1 MDIII
6 RNSGGVPIYD
16 QITRQ
21 MKGLILRGELKE
33 GEALPSM
40 RLLAKELRISVITTK
55 RAYEELEREG
65 FLTTV
70 PGKGC
75 FVAPQNPEL
84 VREDTLRRAEEHLSH
99 AVDVAKAG
107 GVTLAELTETLNLL
121 YGDALE
127 VSHLTKD
134 YGSFKL
140 DDVSFTVPGGTIMG
154 LIGENG
160 AGKSTTIKC
169 ILNLIRRDGGEI
181 QVLGLDNL
189 ADERAV
195 KAQVGVVLDETTFH
209 DGLSAPQVGSILARL
224 YPGWDGALYQHY
236 LE

>member
-6 RNSGGVPIYD
+6 SNSGGVPIYD

-65 FLTTV
+65 FINTV

-84 VREDTLRRAEEHLSH
+84 AREDALRRAEEHLSR
-99 AVDVAKAG
+99 AVDIAKTAG
-107 GVTLAELTETLNLL
+107 LSLSELTETLNLL
-121 YGDALE
+121 YGDE
-127 VSHLTKD
+127 
-134 YGSFKL
+134 
-140 DDVSFTVPGGTIMG
+140 TV
-154 LIGENG
+154 
-160 AGKSTTIKC
+160 
-169 ILNLIRRDGGEI
+169 
-181 QVLGLDNL
+181 
-189 ADERAV
+189 
-195 KAQVGVVLDETTFH
+195 
-209 DGLSAPQVGSILARL
+209 
-224 YPGWDGALYQHY
+224 
-236 LE
+236 

>member
-6 RNSGGVPIYD
+6 SNSGGVPIYD

-65 FLTTV
+65 FINTV

-84 VREDTLRRAEEHLSH
+84 AREDALRRAEEHLSR
-99 AVDVAKAG
+99 AVDIAKTAG
-107 GVTLAELTETLNLL
+107 LTLSELTETLNLL
-121 YGDALE
+121 YGDE
-127 VSHLTKD
+127 
-134 YGSFKL
+134 
-140 DDVSFTVPGGTIMG
+140 TV
-154 LIGENG
+154 
-160 AGKSTTIKC
+160 
-169 ILNLIRRDGGEI
+169 
-181 QVLGLDNL
+181 
-189 ADERAV
+189 
-195 KAQVGVVLDETTFH
+195 
-209 DGLSAPQVGSILARL
+209 
-224 YPGWDGALYQHY
+224 
-236 LE
+236 

>member
-6 RNSGGVPIYD
+6 SNSGGVPIYD

-65 FLTTV
+65 FINTV

-84 VREDTLRRAEEHLSH
+84 AREDALRRAEEHLSQ
-99 AVDVAKAG
+99 AVDVAKTAG
-107 GVTLAELTETLNLL
+107 LTLAELTETLNLL
-121 YGDALE
+121 YGDE
-127 VSHLTKD
+127 
-134 YGSFKL
+134 
-140 DDVSFTVPGGTIMG
+140 TV
-154 LIGENG
+154 
-160 AGKSTTIKC
+160 
-169 ILNLIRRDGGEI
+169 
-181 QVLGLDNL
+181 
-189 ADERAV
+189 
-195 KAQVGVVLDETTFH
+195 
-209 DGLSAPQVGSILARL
+209 
-224 YPGWDGALYQHY
+224 
-236 LE
+236 

>member
-6 RNSGGVPIYD
+6 SNSGGVPIYD

-65 FLTTV
+65 FINTV

-84 VREDTLRRAEEHLSH
+84 AREDALRRAEEHLSQ
-99 AVDVAKAG
+99 AVDIARTAG
-107 GVTLAELTETLNLL
+107 LTLSELTETLNLL
-121 YGDALE
+121 YGDE
-127 VSHLTKD
+127 
-134 YGSFKL
+134 
-140 DDVSFTVPGGTIMG
+140 TV
-154 LIGENG
+154 
-160 AGKSTTIKC
+160 
-169 ILNLIRRDGGEI
+169 
-181 QVLGLDNL
+181 
-189 ADERAV
+189 
-195 KAQVGVVLDETTFH
+195 
-209 DGLSAPQVGSILARL
+209 
-224 YPGWDGALYQHY
+224 
-236 LE
+236 